1 MMKPDHRNDA
11 ERLDAWLASS
21 RPPEPPPSLRAA
33 ILATAHAG
41 ASAPRANWRD
51 VLRHLWYEIG
61 GLRVAAPALA
71 FALAAGIGLGHVLLQ
86 ADVLNDN
93 PTEDLLALALIRD
106 DYRSLAP

>member
-1 MMKPDHRNDA
+1 MNPDRRNDT

-21 RPPEPPPSLRAA
+21 KPPAPPPALRAA
-33 ILATAHAG
+33 ILAAAQ
-41 ASAPRANWRD
+41 ASASMPPATWRD

-71 FALAAGIGLGHVLLQ
+71 FALAAGIGLGNVLLQ
-86 ADVLNDN
+86 AGVLSDG